1 MTIRE
6 ALREAK
12 ARLAQAGVPNADYDA
27 AQMLAHVLGEDALM
41 MRLRADRTL
50 IPAQQ
55 AAYEAMLERRGAREP
70 MQYILGSGG
79 FMGLEFH
86 VEPAV
91 LVPRPDT
98 EILCEE
104 ALSRIRPGMRV
115 LDIGTGSGALA
126 VSIAHHAP
134 ECHVTAVDVSD
145 AALAVASGNAR
156 ANGASVRFVK
166 SDLLAALAGEVF
178 DVIVSNPPY
187 ISRQEMDALMPETR
201 REPALALFGGEDGL
215 DFYRRICREAPAQL
229 REGGCLL
236 LEIGWRQREAVSA
249 LVREAVGEPFALKDY
264 GDNWRVVGAVKE
276 KTHAR

>member
-6 ALREAK
+6 ALRAAK
-12 ARLAQAGVPNADYDA
+12 ARLAAAGVPNADYDA

-55 AAYEAMLERRGAREP
+55 AAYEAMLERREAREP
-70 MQYILGSGG
+70 MQYILGSVG

-104 ALSRIRPGMRV
+104 ALFRIRPGMRV

-145 AALAVASGNAR
+145 AALAVAAGNAR
-156 ANGASVRFVK
+156 ANGAAVRFVK

-276 KTHAR
+276 KRHAR

>member
-6 ALREAK
+6 ALRAAK
-12 ARLAQAGVPNADYDA
+12 ARLAAAGVPNADYDA

-55 AAYEAMLERRGAREP
+55 AAYEAMLERREAREP
-70 MQYILGSGG
+70 MQYILGSVG

-104 ALSRIRPGMRV
+104 ALARIRPGMRV

-156 ANGASVRFVK
+156 ANGAAVRFVK

-276 KTHAR
+276 KRHAR

>member
-6 ALREAK
+6 ALRAAK
-12 ARLAQAGVPNADYDA
+12 ARLAAAGVPNADYDA

-55 AAYEAMLERRGAREP
+55 AAYEAMLERREAREP
-70 MQYILGSGG
+70 MQYILGSVG

-134 ECHVTAVDVSD
+134 ECHVTAVDVCD

>member
-6 ALREAK
+6 ALRAAK
-12 ARLAQAGVPNADYDA
+12 ARLAAAGVPNADYDA

-55 AAYEAMLERRGAREP
+55 AAYEAMLERREAREP
-70 MQYILGSGG
+70 MQYILGSVG

-145 AALAVASGNAR
+145 AALAVAAGNAR
-156 ANGASVRFVK
+156 ANGAAVRFVK

-276 KTHAR
+276 KRHAR

>member
-6 ALREAK
+6 ALRAAK
-12 ARLAQAGVPNADYDA
+12 ARLAAAGVPNADYDA

-41 MRLRADRTL
+41 MRLWADRLLTQ
-50 IPAQQ
+50 AQQ
-55 AAYEAMLERRGAREP
+55 AAYEAMLERREAREP
-70 MQYILGSGG
+70 MQYILGSVG

-145 AALAVASGNAR
+145 AALAVAVGNAR
-156 ANGASVRFVK
+156 ANGAAVRFVK

-276 KTHAR
+276 KRHAR